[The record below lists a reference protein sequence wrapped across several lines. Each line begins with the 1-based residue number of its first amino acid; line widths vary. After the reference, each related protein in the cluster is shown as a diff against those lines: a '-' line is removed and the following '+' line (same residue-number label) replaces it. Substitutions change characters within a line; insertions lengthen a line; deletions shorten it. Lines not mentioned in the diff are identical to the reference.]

1 VKNVRSYGSI
11 ELRESGK
18 WRART
23 AKTDGWQ
30 TLGNYET
37 KEQAEAALRD
47 YVIKNNIEIDE
58 DIEEAIGQD
67 SKKFAE
73 ISGDSVEISTGVVTE
88 PIINWDSILVSF
100 GLDPEVFEVLDDKVR
115 MSKWQSSKR
124 LENGDRDL
132 IWLYSYKA
140 TFIKRKVPALKTTD
154 IEDLRKT
161 VKNFKPLVKT
171 KIDLDPTTFVV
182 LWADWQLGKS
192 GSGGVRATTERVL
205 ESFTKTVNR
214 IKELKKLG
222 RNIEQIA
229 IVNMGDPVESCQ
241 GHYASQLF
249 SVELTQREQL
259 LLALDL
265 WTIGLKNLAPLA
277 EKVQFIGTLSNHG
290 EWQRRN
296 GRNITTDSDS
306 ADGFLVDALVRI
318 FENKDYP
325 ISWVIP
331 HDEMVVQS
339 NLSGIETAF
348 THGHKIGGKENEWL
362 RAQTLRQ
369 IKDFG
374 VEPSLWFTAHKHHVR
389 VDDFGAFTRVQC
401 PSLDSDGTSSG
412 GSKWF
417 ADTAGWW
424 SSPGTLTLLV
434 GQHDKRGWSD
444 MAVL

>member
-1 VKNVRSYGSI
+1 MKNVRSYGTV
-11 ELRESGK
+11 ELRSSGK

-23 AKTDGWQ
+23 AKTDGWK
-30 TLGNYET
+30 TLGHYET

-47 YVIKNNIEIDE
+47 FIERNNIEIDE
-58 DIEEAIGQD
+58 NIEDAIGQD

-73 ISGDSVEISTGVVTE
+73 ISGDSVEISTGVVTQ
-88 PIINWDSILVSF
+88 PIVNWDSILISF

-154 IEDLRKT
+154 ITDLRKSI
-161 VKNFKPLVKT
+161 KNFKPLVKT
-171 KIDLDPTTFVV
+171 KTDLPPSTFVIC
-182 LWADWQLGKS
+182 WADWQLGKS

-205 ESFTKTVNR
+205 DSFDKTVKR

-222 RNIEQIA
+222 RNIEEIA
-229 IVNMGDPVESCQ
+229 IINMGDPVESCT

-265 WTIGLKNLAPLA
+265 WTIGIQSIAPLA
-277 EKVQFIGTLSNHG
+277 NKVQFIGTLSNHG

-318 FENKDYP
+318 FSDKGYP
-325 ISWVIP
+325 ISWTIP

-339 NLSGIETAF
+339 NLSGIEAAF
-348 THGHKIGGKENEWL
+348 THGHKIAGKESEWL

-369 IKDFG
+369 IKDSG
-374 VEPSLWFTAHKHHVR
+374 VEPTLWFTAHKHHIR
-389 VDDFGAFTRVQC
+389 VDDFGAFTRFQC
-401 PSLDSDGTSSG
+401 PSLDSDGSSSG

-424 SSPGTLTLLV
+424 SSPGTLSLLV

-444 MAVL
+444 LEVL

>member
-1 VKNVRSYGSI
+1 MKNIRSYGTI
-11 ELRESGK
+11 ELRSSGK

-88 PIINWDSILVSF
+88 PIINWDSILISF

-154 IEDLRKT
+154 IEDLRKS
-161 VKNFKPLVKT
+161 VKNFKPLAKT
-171 KIDLDPTTFVV
+171 KIDSDPTTFVV

-229 IVNMGDPVESCQ
+229 IVNMGDPIESCD

-296 GRNITTDSDS
+296 GKNITTDSDS

-318 FENKDYP
+318 FENKDFP

-389 VDDFGAFTRVQC
+389 VDDFGAFTRFQC